1 MMAAGRAAEL
11 GKRVLLL
18 EKNAHLGVKLSI
30 TGGGRCNITNA
41 EENRR
46 LFLQHFG
53 KAAKFVFSSFS
64 QFDNQKTLAFFA
76 YRGLLTKV
84 EAGQRAFPVTERAS
98 DVVGILQQY
107 LQQGNVEVRK
117 NVTVRSIAG
126 GNGEVRGVVVG
137 KDTLV
142 AQSYVVATGGQS
154 HPETGSTGDGFRWL
168 KDLGHTVKA
177 PTPSVVPLA
186 VADTWVKA
194 LSGVTLDDVKI
205 SFAVAGKKQFSLK
218 GRILC
223 THFGLSGPL
232 ILNAAGKVGDLLHAG
247 VVTAAIDVFP
257 KHDLGKLDT
266 QVTEIFDQNKN
277 KDFKNILRQITPAGT
292 APALLMLLP
301 KAMQEKKVHS
311 IVREERRILVH
322 LLKALPVTITG
333 LMGYEWAV
341 VADGGLAVSEVENK
355 TMRSRKYRNLF
366 VTGDLLDIN
375 RPSGGY
381 SLQLCWTT
389 GYVAGSHA

>member
-1 MMAAGRAAEL
+1 M
-11 GKRVLLL
+11 
-18 EKNAHLGVKLSI
+18 KLSI

-223 THFGLSGPL
+223 THFGLSG
-232 ILNAAGKVGDLLHAG
+232 
-247 VVTAAIDVFP
+247 
-257 KHDLGKLDT
+257 
-266 QVTEIFDQNKN
+266 
-277 KDFKNILRQITPAGT
+277 
-292 APALLMLLP
+292 
-301 KAMQEKKVHS
+301 
-311 IVREERRILVH
+311 
-322 LLKALPVTITG
+322 
-333 LMGYEWAV
+333 
-341 VADGGLAVSEVENK
+341 
-355 TMRSRKYRNLF
+355 RS
-366 VTGDLLDIN
+366 
-375 RPSGGY
+375 S
-381 SLQLCWTT
+381 
-389 GYVAGSHA
+389 